1 MMAEQCCDLGLVEG
15 LGDRLTWPQ
24 VGRSPQGE
32 TAVATAWVERR
43 LVAILAADVVGYS
56 HLVEM
61 DETGTLAALKALRR
75 EVIDPLLAEHHGRI
89 VKLMGDGALA
99 EFGSVVDAVA
109 CAVAVQKGV
118 TERQDGVPPERR
130 IVFRIGINLGDVVVE
145 GDDLLGDGVN
155 VAARLEQICEPGSV
169 LISGTAYDQLQ
180 GKIDLPIEF
189 AGEQRVKNIER
200 PIRTYRIRRGA
211 VLPRMLLFR
220 SVPQRGLAAAA
231 AILLLLAGGVDW
243 WLWPATPAYASKPSI
258 AVLPFNNLGGDDA
271 TTRLAD
277 GITEDIITDL
287 ARFPEFEVVS
297 RNSTGVYKDKTVD
310 VRQVGKDLGVGYVL
324 EGSFQRQGER
334 LRATAQ
340 LIDATTGTHI
350 WSERWDRPVEEV
362 FALQTE
368 LAEQV
373 ANRLGSGAGL
383 IQEAGRKAAKRKRPE
398 SLGAYELYLLG
409 TERLEQ
415 STKDSVDEAVRL
427 LRQAVT
433 LDPTLA
439 RAWVE
444 LCWAYGGMVGFGAD
458 AATAQRAARDA
469 AERAVALDPSDAEAH
484 AAVGDAFGQ
493 AGDFTRAEAEYEESL
508 RLNPGSA
515 EMLTFYAGWASSF
528 GKPER
533 GAEAA
538 DRAIRLNPHHLPW
551 HAKQFSYAYFNAGRN
566 EDALHM
572 LERLTPDQWSRGVL
586 VRRAAVFAGL
596 GQMDEAKAAV
606 TETLKRFSDI
616 TIQSYVST
624 PDWRGAERE
633 RLIETMRRA
642 GFPACATPEAI
653 ATLAKPVSLPECPQ
667 PRAGN

>member
-1 MMAEQCCDLGLVEG
+1 M
-15 LGDRLTWPQ
+15 
-24 VGRSPQGE
+24 
-32 TAVATAWVERR
+32 ATAWVERR

-61 DETGTLAALKALRR
+61 DEAGTLAALKALRR

-118 TERQDGVPPERR
+118 ADRQDGVPPERR

-155 VAARLEQICEPGSV
+155 VAARLEQICEPGGV

-189 AGEQRVKNIER
+189 AGEQRVKNIDR
-200 PIRTYRIRRGA
+200 PIRTYRVRRGA
-211 VLPRMLLFR
+211 ALPASAFASDQLTR
-220 SVPQRGLAAAA
+220 RGLAAAA
-231 AILLLLAGGVDW
+231 AILLLLAGAVGW

-258 AVLPFNNLGGDDA
+258 AVLPFDNLGGDEA
-271 TTRLAD
+271 TARLAD

-297 RNSTGVYKDKTVD
+297 RNSTGIYKGKAVD

-340 LIDATTGTHI
+340 LIDAKTGTHV
-350 WSERWDRPVEEV
+350 WSDRWDRPVEEV

-398 SLGAYELYLLG
+398 NLGAYELYLLG

-415 STKDSVDEAVRL
+415 VTKDSVDDAVRL
-427 LRQAVT
+427 LRRAVT

-444 LCWAYGGMVGFGAD
+444 LYWAYRQTGRLRRGRGRRRGVQHAMRPSAPSRSTP
-458 AATAQRAARDA
+458 AMRRRMPPWAMPSAR
-469 AERAVALDPSDAEAH
+469 RVISCGPRPSTRSRF
-484 AAVGDAFGQ
+484 VS
-493 AGDFTRAEAEYEESL
+493 TRA
-508 RLNPGSA
+508 
-515 EMLTFYAGWASSF
+515 
-528 GKPER
+528 
-533 GAEAA
+533 
-538 DRAIRLNPHHLPW
+538 
-551 HAKQFSYAYFNAGRN
+551 
-566 EDALHM
+566 
-572 LERLTPDQWSRGVL
+572 
-586 VRRAAVFAGL
+586 RR
-596 GQMDEAKAAV
+596 
-606 TETLKRFSDI
+606 R
-616 TIQSYVST
+616 
-624 PDWRGAERE
+624 
-633 RLIETMRRA
+633 
-642 GFPACATPEAI
+642 C
-653 ATLAKPVSLPECPQ
+653 
-667 PRAGN
+667 

>member
-1 MMAEQCCDLGLVEG
+1 
-15 LGDRLTWPQ
+15 
-24 VGRSPQGE
+24 
-32 TAVATAWVERR
+32 VATAWVERR

-61 DETGTLAALKALRR
+61 DEAGTLAALRALRR

-109 CAVAVQKGV
+109 CAVAVQKSV
-118 TERQDGVPPERR
+118 RDQQDGVLPERC

-155 VAARLEQICEPGSV
+155 VAARLEQLCDPGGV
-169 LISGTAYDQLQ
+169 LISGTAYDHLH

-211 VLPRMLLFR
+211 ALPRMLLFR
-220 SVPQRGLAAAA
+220 SMTRRGLAAAA
-231 AILLLLAGGVDW
+231 AVLLLIAGGAGW

-258 AVLPFNNLGGDDA
+258 AVLPFGNLGGDEA
-271 TTRLAD
+271 TTRLTD

-297 RNSTGVYKDKTVD
+297 RNSTGIYKGKAVD

-334 LRATAQ
+334 LRATVQ
-340 LIDATTGTHI
+340 LIDAKTGTHV
-350 WSERWDRPVEEV
+350 WSNRWDRPVEEV

-383 IQEAGRKAAKRKRPE
+383 IQEAERKAAKRKRPE
-398 SLGAYELYLLG
+398 NLGAYELYLLG

-415 STKDSVDEAVRL
+415 STKESNDDAVRL

-439 RAWVE
+439 RAWIE
-444 LCWAYGGMVGFGAD
+444 LSWAYLGTVGFGAD
-458 AATAQRAARDA
+458 ETTGRRAARDA

-484 AAVGDAFGQ
+484 AAMGNAFGQ
-493 AGDFTRAEAEYEESL
+493 AGDFVRAEAEYEESL

-515 EMLTFYAGWASSF
+515 EILTFYAGWASSF
-528 GKPER
+528 GKPKR

-551 HAKQFSYAYFNAGRN
+551 HASQFSYAYFNAGRYD
-566 EDALHM
+566 DALHM
-572 LERLTPDQWSRGVL
+572 IERRTPDQWSRGFS
-586 VRRAAVFAGL
+586 VRRAAVFAAL
-596 GQMDEAKAAV
+596 GRIDEAKAAV
-606 TETLKRFSDI
+606 AETLKRFPGI
-616 TIQSYVST
+616 TIQGYVST
-624 PDWRGAERE
+624 PDWSEAERQ
-633 RLIETMRRA
+633 RLIETMRTA
-642 GFPACATPEAI
+642 GFPACAPPEGI
-653 ATLAKPVSLPECPQ
+653 ATLAKRISLPECPQ
-667 PRAGN
+667 PAANQQR

>member
-1 MMAEQCCDLGLVEG
+1 MIERCAA
-15 LGDRLTWPQ
+15 WPWLNDWRQ
-24 VGRSPQGE
+24 ADPASARRSPQGE

-61 DETGTLAALKALRR
+61 DEAGTLAALKALRR

-109 CAVAVQKGV
+109 CAVAVQKDV
-118 TERQDGVPPERR
+118 AARQDGVPPERR

-155 VAARLEQICEPGSV
+155 VAARLEQICEPGGV
-169 LISGTAYDQLQ
+169 LISGTAFDQLQ
-180 GKIDLPIEF
+180 GKIDLPMEF

-200 PIRTYRIRRGA
+200 PIRTYRVRRGA
-211 VLPRMLLFR
+211 ALPGVVSFR
-220 SVPQRGLAAAA
+220 SVTRRGLAAAA
-231 AILLLLAGGVDW
+231 AILLLMAGAVGW
-243 WLWPATPAYASKPSI
+243 WRWPAAPAYASKPSI
-258 AVLPFNNLGGDDA
+258 AVLPFANLGSDDA

-297 RNSTGVYKDKTVD
+297 RNSTGIYKGKAVD
-310 VRQVGKDLGVGYVL
+310 MRQVGKDLGVGYVL

-334 LRATAQ
+334 LRATVQ
-340 LIDATTGTHI
+340 LIDAKTGTHL
-350 WSERWDRPVEEV
+350 WSNRWDRPVEEV

-398 SLGAYELYLLG
+398 NLNAYELYLLG
-409 TERLEQ
+409 TEKLEQ
-415 STKDSVDEAVRL
+415 VTKESIDESIRL
-427 LRQAVT
+427 LKRSVE

-444 LCWAYGGMVGFGAD
+444 LHWAYQQSASFGAD
-458 AATAQRAARDA
+458 PLQAERLARDA

-484 AAVGDAFGQ
+484 AALGDAF
-493 AGDFTRAEAEYEESL
+493 AMAEDLARAEAELDEAL

-515 EMLTFYAGWASSF
+515 ELLTMYAVWGISF
-528 GKPER
+528 GEPER

-538 DRAIRLNPHHLPW
+538 DKAIRLNPRFLPW
-551 HAKQFSYAYFNAGRN
+551 QARPLSHAYFVVGRYD
-566 EDALHM
+566 DALRM
-572 LERLTPDQWSRGVL
+572 LERLSPDQWTEGVV
-586 VRRAAVFAGL
+586 VRRAGALRASAAWRKRGL
-596 GQMDEAKAAV
+596 RSPM
-606 TETLKRFSDI
+606 
-616 TIQSYVST
+616 
-624 PDWRGAERE
+624 P
-633 RLIETMRRA
+633 
-642 GFPACATPEAI
+642 
-653 ATLAKPVSLPECPQ
+653 
-667 PRAGN
+667 

>member
-1 MMAEQCCDLGLVEG
+1 M
-15 LGDRLTWPQ
+15 
-24 VGRSPQGE
+24 
-32 TAVATAWVERR
+32 
-43 LVAILAADVVGYS
+43 AILAADVVGYS

-61 DETGTLAALKALRR
+61 DEAGTLAALKALRR

-118 TERQDGVPPERR
+118 ADRQDGVPPERR

-155 VAARLEQICEPGSV
+155 VAARLEQICEPGGV

-211 VLPRMLLFR
+211 ASPGVLSFR
-220 SVPQRGLAAAA
+220 SVARRWPAAAA
-231 AILLLLAGGVDW
+231 ALLLIAGGVGW
-243 WLWPATPAYASKPSI
+243 WLWPGTPAYASRPSI
-258 AVLPFNNLGGDDA
+258 AVLPFNNLGGDES

-277 GITEDIITDL
+277 GITEDIITDF

-297 RNSTGVYKDKTVD
+297 RNSTGIYKGKAVD
-310 VRQVGKDLGVGYVL
+310 VRQVGKDLGVGYML

-334 LRATAQ
+334 LRATVQ
-340 LIDATTGTHI
+340 LIDAKTGTHL
-350 WSERWDRPVEEV
+350 WSNRWDRPVEEV
-362 FALQTE
+362 FALQAD

-383 IQEAGRKAAKRKRPE
+383 IQEAGRKAAKRKRPDN
-398 SLGAYELYLLG
+398 LGAYELYLLG

-415 STKDSVDEAVRL
+415 STKDSNDHAVRL

-439 RAWVE
+439 RAWIE
-444 LCWAYGGMVGFGAD
+444 LSWAYLGTVGFGAD
-458 AATAQRAARDA
+458 EATGRRAARDA

-484 AAVGDAFGQ
+484 AALGDAFGQ
-493 AGDFTRAEAEYEESL
+493 AGDLVRAEAEYEESL
-508 RLNPGSA
+508 RFNPGSA
-515 EMLTFYAGWASSF
+515 EILTFYAGWASSF

-538 DRAIRLNPHHLPW
+538 DRAIRLNPRHLPW
-551 HAKQFSYAYFNAGRN
+551 HASQFSYAYFNAGRYD
-566 EDALHM
+566 DALHM
-572 LERLTPDQWSRGVL
+572 IERRTPDQWSRGFS
-586 VRRAAVFAGL
+586 VRRAAVFAAL
-596 GQMDEAKAAV
+596 GRMEEAKAAV
-606 TETLKRFSDI
+606 AETLRRYPDI

-624 PDWRGAERE
+624 PDWSEAERQ
-633 RLIETMRRA
+633 RLIETMRKA
-642 GFPACATPEAI
+642 GFPACASPKAL
-653 ATLAKPVSLPECPQ
+653 ATLAKPVRLPECTQ
-667 PRAGN
+667 PTAN

>member
-1 MMAEQCCDLGLVEG
+1 M
-15 LGDRLTWPQ
+15 
-24 VGRSPQGE
+24 
-32 TAVATAWVERR
+32 ATAWVERR
-43 LVAILAADVVGYS
+43 LAAILAADVVGYS
-56 HLVEM
+56 HLVEI
-61 DETGTLAALKALRR
+61 DEAGTLAALKALRR

-109 CAVAVQKGV
+109 CAVAMQKSV
-118 TERQDGVPPERR
+118 ADRQDGVPPERR

-155 VAARLEQICEPGSV
+155 VAARLEQICEPGGV
-169 LISGTAYDQLQ
+169 LISGTAYDHLQ

-211 VLPRMLLFR
+211 ALPRMLLFR
-220 SVPQRGLAAAA
+220 SMTRRGLAAAA
-231 AILLLLAGGVDW
+231 AVLLLIAGGAGW

-258 AVLPFNNLGGDDA
+258 AVLPFGNLGGDEA

-297 RNSTGVYKDKTVD
+297 RNSTGIYKGKAVD

-334 LRATAQ
+334 LRATVQ
-340 LIDATTGTHI
+340 LIDAKTGTHV
-350 WSERWDRPVEEV
+350 WSNRWDRPVEEV

-398 SLGAYELYLLG
+398 NLGAYELYLLG

-415 STKDSVDEAVRL
+415 STKDSNDDAVRL

-439 RAWVE
+439 RAWIE
-444 LCWAYGGMVGFGAD
+444 LSWAYLGTVGFGAD
-458 AATAQRAARDA
+458 ETTGRRAARDA

-484 AAVGDAFGQ
+484 AAMGNAFGQ
-493 AGDFTRAEAEYEESL
+493 AGDFVRAEAEYEESL

-515 EMLTFYAGWASSF
+515 EILTFYAGWASSF

-551 HAKQFSYAYFNAGRN
+551 HASQFSYAYFNAGRYD
-566 EDALHM
+566 DALHM
-572 LERLTPDQWSRGVL
+572 IERRTPDQWSRGFA
-586 VRRAAVFAGL
+586 VRRAAVFAAL
-596 GQMDEAKAAV
+596 GRIDEAKAAV
-606 TETLKRFSDI
+606 AETLKRFPGI
-616 TIQSYVST
+616 TIQGYVST
-624 PDWRGAERE
+624 PDWSEAERQ
-633 RLIETMRRA
+633 RLIETMRKA
-642 GFPACATPEAI
+642 GFPACAPPETMAKI
-653 ATLAKPVSLPECPQ
+653 AKPVSLPECPQ
-667 PRAGN
+667 PRAAN